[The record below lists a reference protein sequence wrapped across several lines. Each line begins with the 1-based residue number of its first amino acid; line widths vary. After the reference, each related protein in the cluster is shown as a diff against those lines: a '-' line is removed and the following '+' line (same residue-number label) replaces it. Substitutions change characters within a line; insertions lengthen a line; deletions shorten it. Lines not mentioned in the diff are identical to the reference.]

1 MRYEIVQVT
10 RDLHTKY
17 SRAFPSWEIA
27 VLEHLFEDGNV
38 LRTGEYETIRDGRA
52 YPDAR
57 EEFSR
62 LAKVY
67 GKNPENGVEYV
78 AEVFGQSR
86 AGVNL
91 LQQQIEQAQEADEEH
106 DAEVALARSIPR
118 TRNNVRRFE
127 RDPLLA

>member
-17 SRAFPSWEIA
+17 SRAFPAWEIA

-38 LRTGEYETIRDGRA
+38 IRTGEYETIRDDRG

-57 EEFSR
+57 VEFGR

-67 GKNPENGVEYV
+67 GKNPENGIEYV

-86 AGVNL
+86 AGLNL
-91 LQQQIEQAQEADEEH
+91 LEQQIEEARQADEEH
-106 DAEVALARSIPR
+106 DAEVERLRAIPR
-118 TRNNVRRFE
+118 TRHNVRRYE

>member
-17 SRAFPSWEIA
+17 SRAFPPWEIA

-38 LRTGEYETIRDGRA
+38 LRTGEYETIRDDRG

-57 EEFSR
+57 VEFAR
-62 LAKVY
+62 LSKVY

-86 AGVNL
+86 AGIHL
-91 LQQQIEQAQEADEEH
+91 LEQQIEMARQVDDEH
-106 DAEVALARSIPR
+106 DAEVEAARAIPR
-118 TRNNVRRFE
+118 TRYNVRRFE

>member
-27 VLEHLFEDGNV
+27 VLEHLFGDGNV
-38 LRTGEYETIRDGRA
+38 LRTGEYETIHDDRG

-57 EEFSR
+57 AEFSR
-62 LAKVY
+62 LTSVY

-86 AGVNL
+86 AGIRL
-91 LQQQIEQAQEADEEH
+91 LEEQIEAAHTADDEH
-106 DAEVALARSIPR
+106 DSEIEAARLIPR
-118 TRNNVRRFE
+118 TRHNVRRFE